1 MTNAVSIAQS
11 GSNNVTFRN
20 RIINGAMII
29 DQRNAGAS
37 VTPTTSGY
45 TLDRWKAGITQSS
58 KFSVQQVTTAP
69 AGYNNSL
76 KVTSLATTTVGSGD
90 YYAIIQSIEG
100 YNFSDLAFGTA
111 SAKSFT
117 LSFWVQSSLTG
128 TFGGGL
134 TSSGDND
141 CYPFTY
147 TISSANTW
155 TQISVNV
162 SGNTGG
168 TWLTTNGIGL
178 NVYFGLGVGSSY
190 SGTVG
195 TWSGN
200 TYKVGTST
208 GVSVVGTSGAT
219 WYVTGVQLEVGTQA
233 TSFDFRSIGT
243 ELILCQRYYE
253 NSYEYGTA
261 VGSSVSASYQT
272 FAIATYYSGSGNGWS
287 GTFCFKVQKRTTPTV
302 TFYNRGGTSGQWYW
316 GITGFNEAS
325 VATYTNNVNSY
336 NFAVVGASVNA
347 NSTSAAGFYIV
358 SSEL

>member
-1 MTNAVSIAQS
+1 MT
-11 GSNNVTFRN
+11 
-20 RIINGAMII
+20 I
-29 DQRNAGAS
+29 DQRSAGAS
-37 VTPTTSGY
+37 VTPTTTTY
-45 TLDRWKAGITQSS
+45 TLDRWKAGTTQSS

-69 AGYNNSL
+69 TGYNNSL
-76 KVTSLATTTVGSGD
+76 KVTSLAATTVGSSD

-111 SAKSFT
+111 SAKAFT

-208 GVSVVGTSGAT
+208 GVSVVGTNGAT
-219 WYVTGVQLEVGTQA
+219 FYITGVQLEVGTQA
-233 TSFDFRSIGT
+233 TSFDFRDYGR
-243 ELILCQRYYE
+243 ELMLCQRYYE
-253 NSYEYGTA
+253 MIGD
-261 VGSSVSASYQT
+261 VLGGSTVQIL
-272 FAIATYYSGSGNGWS
+272 FVDTYAPSSGSTTAQYNWS
-287 GTFCFKVQKRTTPTV
+287 YKQQKRTTPTV
-302 TFYNRGGTSGQWYW
+302 AIYGSF
-316 GITGFNEAS
+316 
-325 VATYTNNVNSY
+325 
-336 NFAVVGASVNA
+336 
-347 NSTSAAGFYIV
+347 STSNLTGGLGTLGISPMDALLYGNPAGAGRLYWYNNAASGWYA
-358 SSEL
+358 SAEL